1 MSKKLIGYT
10 TGVFDMFH
18 IGHLNILKKA
28 KEHCD
33 YLIVGVSSD
42 ELVLR
47 YKNKRPI
54 IPFHDRKKIVS
65 AIRYVDEVR
74 GVDNRNKVEAF
85 NKIGYDVLF
94 VGDDW
99 KGDRIFNELEHHL
112 KLHGSKIIYFKYTKN
127 VSSTKFSKLLSS
139 LTQNKIG

>member
-1 MSKKLIGYT
+1 M
-10 TGVFDMFH
+10 
-18 IGHLNILKKA
+18 
-28 KEHCD
+28 
-33 YLIVGVSSD
+33 
-42 ELVLR
+42 
-47 YKNKRPI
+47 
-54 IPFHDRKKIVS
+54 S